1 MDFLTTL
8 SYIFAVIETG
18 SLIAALVY
26 AARAMHEKKIMRT
39 RQGKKGGKNREMTE
53 KAASVSKVSGNLAS
67 KFSQETPF
75 LGSLSCLHLG

>member
-8 SYIFAVIETG
+8 SYILAVIETG

-53 KAASVSKVSGNLAS
+53 KAASVFYRNACIAFMVYLILNFIRNYSGL
-67 KFSQETPF
+67 F
-75 LGSLSCLHLG
+75 